1 MTGEAWM
8 VRMTRYDLVSAG
20 TARDAGMSEVGDA
33 LCIRALGMVD
43 MSEYVHPLNWLPLH
57 FSILQPQTTARKSRA
72 ARAWPAIQ
80 QDHPA
85 RELSAHGN
93 AKTTCAGSWQACSHD
108 MIRGEGVR
116 RPRTPPHLARIESCE

>member
-57 FSILQPQTTARKSRA
+57 FSILQPQTTARKSPSGAGMACNTAGSSGKRA
-72 ARAWPAIQ
+72 ERAWERK
-80 QDHPA
+80 DYMC
-85 RELSAHGN
+85 RVM
-93 AKTTCAGSWQACSHD
+93 AGLQPRHD
-108 MIRGEGVR
+108 QGRRG
-116 RPRTPPHLARIESCE
+116 PQTPNSPTPSED